1 MNYLAH
7 LLFSGDDPE
16 WQIGGLLGDFVKGPL
31 CGRYPPG
38 IEAGIRRHR
47 SIDALCAG
55 LPATRELV
63 ATFASP
69 WRRYAGIA
77 IDVMFDHRL
86 ALDWGRYHPQPLAE
100 FCRSFYRALT
110 ARRALLPERARA
122 FCDRAP
128 GQRLLESYRDPDRAR
143 LVLAGIGRR
152 LARPV
157 PLEAM
162 WDLLAARQA
171 AVSEAFPRT
180 MAAVACSLASAEP

>member
-47 SIDALCAG
+47 RIDALCAG
-55 LPATRELV
+55 LPAIRELL

-69 WRRYAGIA
+69 WRRYAGVA
-77 IDVMFDHRL
+77 IDVAFDHQL
-86 ALDWGRYHPQPLAE
+86 ARDWARYHPQPLAE
-100 FCRSFYRALT
+100 FCQSFYRALA

-122 FCDRAP
+122 FCDLAP
-128 GQRLLESYRDPDRAR
+128 GQRLLESYGDPDSAR
-143 LVLAGIGRR
+143 LA
-152 LARPV
+152 LARIGHRLTHPV
-157 PLEAM
+157 PLETV
-162 WDLLAARQA
+162 WDLLEQRPAVVADAFRQ
-171 AVSEAFPRT
+171 T
-180 MAAVACSLASAEP
+180 MVAVADSLADAEP